1 MPTNVFDT
9 EKYTCDRCGMDHR
22 KSSLK
27 KQKGLWLSD
36 DCFDITDRIQHPR
49 TRWTSPRDNSTTV
62 TIPAESVPE
71 IFTFGSA
78 NGINQLSRS
87 HELATRRDG
96 RHISIFMKIVS
107 DGGAISIAADPQ
119 IIAGAILGDLLTL
132 RGTSDTN
139 TITLVDGRGIRT
151 RDASGSATGL
161 PFTLEDGDAISFV
174 FTEIIIGWGSSG
186 WGSGAW
192 GGGSVTTE
200 NVWLETSRF
209 KGGI

>member
-1 MPTNVFDT
+1 MPNVFDT
-9 EKYTCDRCGMDHR
+9 EKYTCDRCGMDHK

-27 KQKGLWLSD
+27 KQRGLWLSV
-36 DCFDITDRIQHPR
+36 DCFDQIDRIQPPR
-49 TRWTSPRDNSTTV
+49 TRWQNPRDNSTTL

-87 HELATRRDG
+87 HELDTRRDG

-186 WGSGAW
+186 WG
-192 GGGSVTTE
+192 
-200 NVWLETSRF
+200 RCP
-209 KGGI
+209 

>member
-1 MPTNVFDT
+1 
-9 EKYTCDRCGMDHR
+9 
-22 KSSLK
+22 
-27 KQKGLWLSD
+27 
-36 DCFDITDRIQHPR
+36 
-49 TRWTSPRDNSTTV
+49 
-62 TIPAESVPE
+62 
-71 IFTFGSA
+71 
-78 NGINQLSRS
+78 
-87 HELATRRDG
+87 
-96 RHISIFMKIVS
+96 MKIVS

-186 WGSGAW
+186 WGSGPW